1 MKDDQTIISQ
11 RIRQIRK
18 NLGLSMDEFARR
30 IDPKAK
36 SGTVSNWETG
46 KNLPNNER
54 LKKIAELGETT
65 IDELLAPPIDAL
77 IPQYLD
83 EIMKFEIDQGDL
95 KFKELYD
102 PQLKQQLIEVLNDYD
117 YTGLTVEYG
126 VRYAVKELT
135 ESFLDELIEFEAY
148 QPINNENLIRYTNDK
163 LKSVSKK
170 IALYSSKD
178 TDNKIKQSIQSQI
191 SEAIENTR
199 QSIREIE

>member
-83 EIMKFEIDQGDL
+83 EIMKFEIAQGDL